1 MFGSRLAFWSSR
13 ITANVPSP
21 IPNAAQFVFPARIAP
36 AIAHK
41 LRKGPSLS
49 IEKPKSFGSW
59 LINTVNAI
67 PFI

>member
-1 MFGSRLAFWSSR
+1 MT
-13 ITANVPSP
+13 INVPSP
-21 IPNAAQFVFPARIAP
+21 IPNATQFVFPSRIAP
-36 AIAHK
+36 AIAHR